1 MRRILAFVLALCLAA
16 CSVALP
22 APTQPTSAAPAIGS
36 SPTPLAW
43 AGLGLSG
50 RLILIVKAMNGF
62 AIISVDLLT
71 GNNHL
76 IYQAD
81 QGALLSSALVSPD
94 GKQILMTYAPPVTA
108 QNQYSYTS
116 LYLLPIDGSKDPQ
129 RLFTSASTTD
139 AYFAPAWAPDGKSI
153 YTSHYHKGADPNGAD
168 DTYTIDQ
175 VSLDGQ
181 ARAVIQNG
189 QWPRLSPDGKRI
201 AYVTA
206 SSTNAQADLYQA
218 GVDGKNITPVI
229 KPGTFQAVD
238 DHFFTPDGQ
247 SIIFSAVDPPQP
259 APTQTSLERFL
270 GITIASAHNIPSD
283 WYEAPAGGGEPKRLT
298 NLEDTGMFASLSPG
312 HDWIVFINSTGTYV
326 MQLDGTRLTQLDG
339 IFGSGTVDW
348 IR

>member
-1 MRRILAFVLALCLAA
+1 MRHFLTIVLAVSLAA

-22 APTQPTSAAPAIGS
+22 APTQSTSAGPAIGS

-50 RLILIVKAMNGF
+50 RLILIVQALNGF
-62 AIISVDLLT
+62 AIISIDLVT
-71 GNNHL
+71 GNNSL
-76 IYQAD
+76 IYQAE

-94 GKQILMTYAPPVTA
+94 GKQILMTYAPPA
-108 QNQYSYTS
+108 SSQNQYSYTS
-116 LYLLPIDGSKDPQ
+116 LYLLPIDGTKDPQ
-129 RLFTSASTTD
+129 PLLASASPTD

-168 DTYTIDQ
+168 DAYTIDQ
-175 VSLDGQ
+175 VTLDGQ
-181 ARAVIQNG
+181 ARSVIQNG
-189 QWPRLSPDGKRI
+189 QWPRLSPDGKLI
-201 AYVTA
+201 SYVTA
-206 SSTNAQADLYQA
+206 SSSNAQADLYQA
-218 GVDGKNITPVI
+218 GVDGKNITPLI

-238 DHFFTPDGQ
+238 DHFYTPDSQ
-247 SIIFSAVDPPQP
+247 AIIFSAVNPPQP

-270 GITIASAHNIPSD
+270 GISIASAHNIPSD

-312 HDWIVFINSTGTYV
+312 HDWIVFISVTGIYV
-326 MQLDGTRLTQLDG
+326 MKLDGTRLTQLDG
-339 IFGSGTVDW
+339 IYGSGTVDW